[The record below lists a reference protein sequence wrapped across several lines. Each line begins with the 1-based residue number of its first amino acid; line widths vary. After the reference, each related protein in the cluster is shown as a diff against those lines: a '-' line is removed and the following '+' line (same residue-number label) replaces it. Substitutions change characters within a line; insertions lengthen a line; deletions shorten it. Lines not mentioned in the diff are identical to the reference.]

1 MKYAYGNLT
10 RVVILLLTRK
20 KKKKEEEKKNEDIPL
35 FFFFLSIDLEFEH
48 EKCTLLPAFEIRNLH
63 LNHNM

>member
-20 KKKKEEEKKNEDIPL
+20 KKKGRRKEKRRYSSS
-35 FFFFLSIDLEFEH
+35 FFFLSIDLEFEH

-63 LNHNM
+63 LNRNM